1 MDLKIMELETKITE
15 LELEIMKWNKDIEDI
30 QLGLTLQ
37 TDQQLKNLSNSL
49 ERKKNEIEN
58 IEKELKEKI
67 ENDLSKSD
75 KNQILKQLEEVEIA
89 RWNYN
94 REIKEI
100 KSDIRDLKE
109 CNNDINR
116 KYEEIKES
124 IGLIKNKDK
133 EMKKKRRV
141 VIGII
146 IWLVISLYMNLLDDI
161 EGIKNKIIREHGYGM
176 TIQDNKE
183 IMAFIQKK
191 GNKYKI

>member
-1 MDLKIMELETKITE
+1 
-15 LELEIMKWNKDIEDI
+15 
-30 QLGLTLQ
+30 
-37 TDQQLKNLSNSL
+37 
-49 ERKKNEIEN
+49 
-58 IEKELKEKI
+58 
-67 ENDLSKSD
+67 NDLSKSD

>member
-1 MDLKIMELETKITE
+1 MDLKIMELETKIIE

-37 TDQQLKNLSNSL
+37 MDQQLKNLSNSL

-94 REIKEI
+94 REIVDI
-100 KSDIRDLKE
+100 KSEIRVLKE
-109 CNNDINR
+109 CNKDINR
-116 KYEEIKES
+116 KYEEIKETIS
-124 IGLIKNKDK
+124 LIGNETK
-133 EMKKKRRV
+133 ETKKKRRI

-146 IWLVISLYMNLLDDI
+146 IWLVISMYMNLSDDI
-161 EGIKNKIIREHGYGM
+161 ARIKKKIIREHGYGM
-176 TIQDNKE
+176 TIQND
-183 IMAFIQKK
+183 
-191 GNKYKI
+191 KYLV